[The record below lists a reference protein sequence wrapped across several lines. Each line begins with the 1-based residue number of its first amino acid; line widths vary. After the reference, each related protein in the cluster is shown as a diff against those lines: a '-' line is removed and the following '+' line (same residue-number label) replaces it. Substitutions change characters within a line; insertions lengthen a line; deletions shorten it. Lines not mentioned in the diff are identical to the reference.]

1 MAKYRPNNGTKYLEA
16 SWMLNIPECLLRTPV
31 RCLTVLRLRQRP
43 PLFGTR
49 RPIAPKRIDRPG
61 QTKTTTI
68 VQLAA
73 TPVEREIYR
82 RLEANETMQ
91 GLVLQMAKGKL

>member
-1 MAKYRPNNGTKYLEA
+1 
-16 SWMLNIPECLLRTPV
+16 
-31 RCLTVLRLRQRP
+31 
-43 PLFGTR
+43 
-49 RPIAPKRIDRPG
+49 
-61 QTKTTTI
+61 
-68 VQLAA
+68 LAA